1 MDLIQT
7 TNKDLL
13 LEIILDIKLIRNEL
27 QDLKNILKDSELKTE
42 NKEEKQLKEED
53 KINSWFWAG

>member
-13 LEIILDIKLIRNEL
+13 FEIILDIKLIRNEL

>member
-27 QDLKNILKDSELKTE
+27 QDLKNILKDSEEKELKETE
-42 NKEEKQLKEED
+42 LKEED

>member
-13 LEIILDIKLIRNEL
+13 FEIILDIKLIRNEL
-27 QDLKNILKDSELKTE
+27 QDLKNILKDSEEKELKETE
-42 NKEEKQLKEED
+42 NKEED
-53 KINSWFWAG
+53 KINSWFWSG